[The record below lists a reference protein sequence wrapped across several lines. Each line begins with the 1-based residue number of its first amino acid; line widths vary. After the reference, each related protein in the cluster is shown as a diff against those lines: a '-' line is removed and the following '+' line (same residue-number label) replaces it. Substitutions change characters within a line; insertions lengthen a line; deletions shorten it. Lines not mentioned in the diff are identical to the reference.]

1 MLGPAVVEPTQD
13 LREPSEKRADPV
25 ELQLARER
33 DKLRLNDAVH
43 EATLEAAMQGI
54 LVVDRNLEIASLN
67 RRFIQLWRI
76 PEDIAARRDRLE
88 LLSFV
93 ARQALDPAGYA
104 ARVAYLYE
112 HVTERSVD
120 LVHCADGRVFERTS
134 APVLVDGHVP
144 YGRVWFFRDISQEWE
159 REQRLL
165 AVVAEAEEAARAKND
180 FLANMSHE
188 LRTPLNAILGFSRV
202 LKRTAAPQLQARHQ
216 DYLEYIGQSGEHMLQ
231 LVNDLLDLRV
241 LEERAL
247 DLEPV
252 ELCEVARE
260 ATDIVNALVDQKN
273 LRLAMC
279 VPTDLPRVHGARRA
293 IMQILINLLSNA
305 IKFTPEGGEITVSA
319 KSVGRRVKLMVQDS
333 GVGIEKADQR
343 RLFTYFEQLGAKHQ
357 HNMKGSGIGLALTKA
372 LVLKQRGT
380 IQVRS
385 TPGQGSTFEVA
396 FEVAS

>member
-1 MLGPAVVEPTQD
+1 VEHTRYEQWD
-13 LREPSEKRADPV
+13 PSEHGKEPV

-43 EATLEAAMQGI
+43 EATLEAAAQGI

-76 PEDIAARRDRLE
+76 PEDMAARRDRDE
-88 LLSFV
+88 LLSFISKQV
-93 ARQALDPAGYA
+93 FDPVSYA
-104 ARVAYLYE
+104 ARIAYLYE
-112 HVTERSVD
+112 HLTERSVD
-120 LVHCADGRVFERTS
+120 VVHCTDGRVFERTS

-144 YGRVWFFRDISQEWE
+144 FGRVWFFRDISQDWE

-165 AVVAEAEEAARAKND
+165 AVVAEAEEAARAKSE

-202 LKRTAAPQLQARHQ
+202 LQRTAAPQLQERHQ
-216 DYLEYIGQSGEHMLQ
+216 NYLEYIAQSGEHMLQ

-241 LEERAL
+241 LEEHEL
-247 DLEPV
+247 ELVPVDL
-252 ELCEVARE
+252 CSVARE
-260 ATDIVNALVDQKN
+260 ATDIVNALADEKK

-279 VPTDLPRVHGARRA
+279 VSEDLARVRGHRRA

-305 IKFTPEGGEITVSA
+305 IKFTPEGGAVTVSA
-319 KSVGRRVKLMVQDS
+319 KATGNEIKLSVQDT
-333 GVGIEKADQR
+333 GVGISKVDQR

-357 HNMKGSGIGLALTKA
+357 HNMKGSGLGLALTKA

-380 IQVRS
+380 IRVHS
-385 TPGQGSTFEVA
+385 APGEGSTFEVA
-396 FEVAS
+396 FEVAQ